1 MYLYYGENGVRSV
14 YFISNSVRSGRTD
27 SHPGELKPFH
37 YAGYTSGTMLSHQ
50 NSGMNTII
58 SLSFGIQHRVSLN
71 YGFGGENSL
80 SPDRA
85 AAGSIRCVRDE

>member
-1 MYLYYGENGVRSV
+1 
-14 YFISNSVRSGRTD
+14 
-27 SHPGELKPFH
+27 
-37 YAGYTSGTMLSHQ
+37 
-50 NSGMNTII
+50 MNTII